1 MKKWGWNYP
10 FQSILG
16 ILYKCHLQMIKFDQI
31 GRSVSDANDAN
42 GQPHILLVGMI
53 IPNIWK
59 NKKCSKSPT
68 RYIVIPIFQLLTIIH
83 HRLTID

>member
-1 MKKWGWNYP
+1 
-10 FQSILG
+10 
-16 ILYKCHLQMIKFDQI
+16 MIKFDQI

-59 NKKCSKSPT
+59 NKKNVLNHQPDILLF
-68 RYIVIPIFQLLTIIH
+68 RYSNY
-83 HRLTID
+83 